1 MMERPTKKKKVLLID
16 DEKNLSALLKINI
29 EATTDY
35 EVIVATSGREG
46 IELIKTDRPDLVLL
60 DIVMPEMDG
69 FEVLKLIKA
78 IDPQLPVAMVTAV
91 LDENEAKRAFKAGA
105 YEYISKPIH
114 SEYLKRA
121 MLVKLL

>member
-1 MMERPTKKKKVLLID
+1 MERPTEKKKVLLID
-16 DEKNLSALLKINI
+16 DEKDLSALVKINI
-29 EATTDY
+29 EATTGY
-35 EVIVATSGREG
+35 EVLMATSGREG
-46 IELIKTDRPDLVLL
+46 IELIKTERPDLVLL

-78 IDPQLPVAMVTAV
+78 IAPQLPVAMVTAV
-91 LDENEAKRAFKAGA
+91 LDEKEAKRAFKAGA

-114 SEYLKRA
+114 ADQLKRA

>member
-1 MMERPTKKKKVLLID
+1 MERPTEKKKILLID

-29 EATTDY
+29 EATTGY

-46 IELIKTDRPDLVLL
+46 IELIKTERPDLVLL

-69 FEVLKLIKA
+69 FEVLNLIKA
-78 IDPQLPVAMVTAV
+78 IHPQLPVAMVTAV

-114 SEYLKRA
+114 ADQLKRA

>member
-1 MMERPTKKKKVLLID
+1 MERPTEKKKILLID
-16 DEKNLSALLKINI
+16 DEKDLSALVKINI
-29 EATTDY
+29 EATTGY
-35 EVIVATSGREG
+35 EVLMATSGREG
-46 IELIKTDRPDLVLL
+46 IELIKTERPDLVLL

-78 IDPQLPVAMVTAV
+78 IAPQLPVAMVTAV
-91 LDENEAKRAFKAGA
+91 LDEKEAKRAFKAGA

-114 SEYLKRA
+114 ADQLKRA